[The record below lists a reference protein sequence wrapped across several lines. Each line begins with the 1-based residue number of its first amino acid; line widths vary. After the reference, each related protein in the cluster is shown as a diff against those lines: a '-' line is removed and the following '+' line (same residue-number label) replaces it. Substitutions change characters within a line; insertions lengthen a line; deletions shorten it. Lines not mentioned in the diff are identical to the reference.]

1 MAAIARRINEW
12 LADDSGQGT
21 TEYAFVL
28 ALVALVVASVLRALG
43 TTAFGFFQDLIARI
57 S

>member
-1 MAAIARRINEW
+1 MAAIARRITQW
-12 LADDSGQGT
+12 LADDSGQGM

-28 ALVALVVASVLRALG
+28 ALVALVVASVLRAIG

-57 S
+57 P